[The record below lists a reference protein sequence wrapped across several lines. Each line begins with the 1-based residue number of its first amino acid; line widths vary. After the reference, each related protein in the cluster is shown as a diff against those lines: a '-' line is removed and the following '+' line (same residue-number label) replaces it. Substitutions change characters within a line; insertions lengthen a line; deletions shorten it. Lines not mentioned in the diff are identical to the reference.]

1 MFGMAET
8 VSVQVCFDT
17 YFNLSKL
24 CFDDGPGNNNYWLS
38 WNIQD
43 KTYKSDE
50 FSKHDNGPPP
60 LKNVIQ
66 FDVRSRRE
74 PTKLIPQEVVD
85 MFPIR
90 VLLCTHHAVLG
101 VANVNPFRVESVE
114 KENITSTLPFEISEW
129 VDISPFDSSMVGAD
143 YFRQGQAAAIK
154 VSLSITSNHTRREDD
169 ESYDGEVFE
178 NEEVEF
184 TTTEERI
191 EQHSSRR
198 IQFVP
203 KENPELKARQE
214 KYEEEAEAD
223 RVPRHYRLSIDMRAI
238 GGLKRPATVSL
249 HYVYPHLGSS
259 MPVRTQPAFVGA
271 NSETKVD
278 NGAAVIECIF
288 SREELR
294 GKLAD
299 HPLKITALTKS
310 HLGNNILGELSVDL
324 SAVEKMP
331 VHSYRCPMHVKA
343 FKTLAAYRMHREIQ
357 YSMKAAGQVEMAPP
371 RDPVVVKALDQ
382 FLVFTAPRPESRA
395 TNFGENTHKTDNNG
409 KATPNYITP
418 LAEGGKLRLVL
429 ILEDMGPVSAEKAV
443 SVKPGYKMHNGA
455 VYDRYGAGVA
465 ANVGDAHYLEE
476 HLSGDVVDH
485 TLGRLAVDPL
495 ARGTVGVGEDER
507 PLNAAERRT
516 LETLTREWKTWQ
528 RAEEEA
534 WRTSCLEK
542 EKAMMKKLESEAA
555 EKIKDR
561 AEELQKA
568 QFGTGKLE
576 VRLRAAIAEVEDQKT
591 KLSLKIKEVDMKGA
605 QKGLE
610 MNLFQRRVR
619 DENKSAVA
627 EEKRKADD
635 LHHQVISLQ
644 AALELMERRAKD
656 SERDFEQYRQQLRN
670 SPESV
675 LREET
680 AKLRAQLGECRGEV
694 ERERRLRSETELEK
708 EHFRAQMHRLALAL
722 KREREKSSVM
732 ARQELEQLRLEFLAR
747 EERYVV
753 LHLFIFVGV
762 RLKSTSDISQLLFN
776 LTCLF

>member
-1 MFGMAET
+1 MAET

-43 KTYKSDE
+43 KTYKSEE
-50 FSKHDNGPPP
+50 FSKHDNGPPA
-60 LKNVIQ
+60 LKNVVK

-74 PTKLIPQEVVD
+74 PTKLIPQEVID

-154 VSLSITSNHTRREDD
+154 VSLSITSNTPSRDDD

-184 TTTEERI
+184 IATEERI

-203 KENPELKARQE
+203 KENPDLKARLE

-249 HYVYPHLGSS
+249 HYVYPHLGGST
-259 MPVRTQPAFVGA
+259 PVRTQPAFVGA

-278 NGAAVIECIF
+278 NGAAVFECVF

-310 HLGNNILGELSVDL
+310 HLGNNILGELNVDL

-331 VHSYRCPMHVKA
+331 VHSYRCPMHVKS
-343 FKTLAAYRMHREIQ
+343 FKTLAGYRQHRELQ

-371 RDPVVVKALDQ
+371 RDPVVIKALDQ
-382 FLVFTAPRPESRA
+382 FLVFTAPRPESRT

-418 LAEGGKLRLVL
+418 LAEGGKLRVVL
-429 ILEDMGPVSAEKAV
+429 ILEDLGPVSAEKAV
-443 SVKPGYKMHNGA
+443 NVKPGYKMHNGA

-476 HLSGDVVDH
+476 HLTGDEAVDH
-485 TLGRLAVDPL
+485 ALGRLAQDPL
-495 ARGTVGVGEDER
+495 ARGTVGVSEEER
-507 PLNAAERRT
+507 PLSAAERRT
-516 LETLTREWKTWQ
+516 LETLKREWQAWQ

-534 WRTSCLEK
+534 WRASCVDK
-542 EKAMMKKLESEAA
+542 EKAMIKKLESEAA

-568 QFGTGKLE
+568 QFGAGKLE
-576 VRLRAAIAEVEDQKT
+576 VRLRAAISEVETQKAALTLKVKEVEMRAAQKT
-591 KLSLKIKEVDMKGA
+591 
-605 QKGLE
+605 LE

-627 EEKRKADD
+627 EEKRKADT
-635 LHHQVISLQ
+635 LQHQVISLQ
-644 AALELMERRAKD
+644 AALELMEKRAKD

-747 EERYVV
+747 EER
-753 LHLFIFVGV
+753 
-762 RLKSTSDISQLLFN
+762 
-776 LTCLF
+776 